1 MILKSFIGR
10 GIFGYL
16 DFDVLFN
23 RDINF
28 MIGPNGSG
36 KTTALKLINALVTP
50 NFKELIK
57 TPFNSITL
65 NLEDGKEKI
74 SIYCYKEEEHKILR
88 ISNESE
94 TLEIPSYDKDE
105 YSILG
110 NRKEK
115 LDESIENLSIKF
127 LHHPVIRSINKITS
141 PIFLGLERRGDEQN
155 INESDYYI
163 ERQAWFSAKKQNAL
177 VSRRLITGNL
187 GPSLMETEL
196 LVQNTFR
203 RIREIEQKLTNRLR
217 DNLLLSS
224 FQYND
229 FDPDFISSSGIN
241 NWKEKEGLI
250 KRQGEIKTAL
260 SNIGLQ
266 DSRLMVEL
274 DKFFEKITSLFSQ
287 LKEMDKGLSIEWLL
301 NKAQVERMSKIV
313 EIIDEHNS
321 KVDNHF
327 KPINEFINTINYFYK
342 DSSKRIE
349 IDAIGQLS
357 IIRPDNI
364 KCTIE
369 ALSSGEQQLLIIFA
383 HAFFNSKSRS
393 SVFIIDEPELSL
405 HLRWQEKF
413 TEAIIGINNNSQ
425 YILATHSPEIVG
437 NNVRKSIKCR

>member
-10 GIFGYL
+10 SIFGYL
-16 DFDVLFN
+16 DFDISFN
-23 RDINF
+23 KDINF
-28 MIGPNGSG
+28 LIGPNGSG

-57 TPFNSITL
+57 TPFKSITL

-74 SIYCYKEEEHKILR
+74 SIRCYEADDHKILK
-88 ISNESE
+88 ISNQD
-94 TLEIPSYDKDE
+94 TILEIPSYDKE
-105 YSILG
+105 EFSILN

-115 LDESIENLSIKF
+115 LDESIENLNIKF
-127 LHHPVIRSINKITS
+127 FQHPVIKSINKINS
-141 PIFLGLERRGDEQN
+141 PIFLGLDRRSDDQK
-155 INESDYYI
+155 INESDYYV
-163 ERQAWFSAKKQNAL
+163 ERQVWFSSKKQNGIG
-177 VSRRLITGNL
+177 SRRLITGNL

-203 RIREIEQKLTNRLR
+203 RIREIEQRLTNRLR

-229 FDPDFISSSGIN
+229 FNSDMLSASGIN
-241 NWKEKEGLI
+241 NWKERQGLI
-250 KRQGEIKTAL
+250 KRQDEIKKAL
-260 SNIGLQ
+260 NNIGLQ
-266 DSRLMVEL
+266 DSRLMIEL
-274 DKFFEKITSLFSQ
+274 DKFFEKITGLFTQ
-287 LKEMDKGLSIEWLL
+287 LNEMDKGLSIEWLL
-301 NKAQVERMSKIV
+301 NKAQVERMAKIV

-321 KVDNHF
+321 KVDGHF
-327 KPINEFINTINYFYK
+327 KPISEFVNTINYFYK
-342 DSSKRIE
+342 DSNKRIE

-357 IIRPDNI
+357 IIRPDNV

-393 SVFIIDEPELSL
+393 AVFIIDEPELSL

-413 TEAIIGINNNSQ
+413 TEAIIRINNNSQ
-425 YILATHSPEIVG
+425 FILATHSPEIVG
-437 NNVRKSIKCR
+437 NNVKKSIKCR